1 MPRRSQDP
9 TLTSTILYENG
20 KWNLVKVKV
29 IKMWNMKAGLGFAR
43 MNSEMT
49 DAQKINTQQQW
60 NVKARKVKEMKM
72 RNHLLYQNKDLLNVL
87 LFVTSQEASLVV
99 LRYYIA
105 YYTLLTSWNSI
116 KCLTFLLKMFD
127 MQENASNS
135 FAKWSFLKT
144 LVIWRQFD
152 VYNVSFSDYLFT
164 TATLKLCWVEWHL
177 LKAVM
182 TDFEYCIRLRC
193 CSKWQILF

>member
-1 MPRRSQDP
+1 
-9 TLTSTILYENG
+9 
-20 KWNLVKVKV
+20 
-29 IKMWNMKAGLGFAR
+29 MKFSG
-43 MNSEMT
+43 SES
-49 DAQKINTQQQW
+49 
-60 NVKARKVKEMKM
+60 
-72 RNHLLYQNKDLLNVL
+72 YQNESETWKQGWALPEWIVKWLMNRRLTHNNNETWNWEKWKKWKWGIICSTKDLLNVL

-135 FAKWSFLKT
+135 FAKLSFLKT